1 MSVNSNGGAPHQGE
15 QQFERAVFALHGI
28 SQRVLQALE
37 EAERS
42 LRQSAEAPYGQVA
55 SFDPWFRP
63 SVGRVRRPGFR
74 PIA

>member
-1 MSVNSNGGAPHQGE
+1 MSVNPSGGAPRQGE
-15 QQFERAVFALHGI
+15 QQFDRAMFALHGI

-42 LRQSAEAPYGQVA
+42 LRHSAETPYGRVA
-55 SFDPWFRP
+55 NFDPWFRP
-63 SVGRVRRPGFR
+63 AVGRPRRPGFR